1 MLIPRQEW
9 REKIARSLRVADKG
23 FKNCNNVTAT
33 SSVRESV
40 TNKDYRGAF
49 EQVATEQ
56 ERLTGGNVTQGAARR
71 RVREGTE

>member
-23 FKNCNNVTAT
+23 SKNRNNVTAT

-40 TNKDYRGAF
+40 TNKDYRSAF
-49 EQVATEQ
+49 KQVATEQ
-56 ERLTGGNVTQGAARR
+56 ERLTGGTVTQGAARR
-71 RVREGTE
+71 RVREGRE